1 MTGLQFQGSNEEQ
14 RTDLL
19 RTTLASIGNRKVT
32 IEEITNVVKAFS
44 NLVAPSLSEF
54 EINEVIAEVETKVH
68 IVIEPD
74 PTVVDPETFESWL
87 TADRVNDIDWTRSK
101 AYSALLES
109 KSLSRT
115 VIDRIDQRA
124 LAILELAG
132 DPQRSGTWARRGLVI
147 GDVQSGKT
155 ANYLAL
161 FNKAADA
168 GYKIIVLFGG
178 HTDKLR
184 RQTQERVD
192 EGFVGRDS
200 KKLINYK
207 PGTFVDAK
215 TGVGFYKGF
224 SQATSLTTWASDFSS
239 KQLIGTNLNA
249 TAVIGPVVFV
259 IKKNKRIIENLIAW
273 LHSQGT
279 DSDSSQLDLP
289 MLLLDDEADYAS
301 INTKDPDQDP
311 TAINAAI
318 RDLMKV
324 FSKNTY
330 VAFTATPF
338 ANVFIDP
345 DQEEDLFPRDYI
357 FSLESPSNYFGP
369 AEMFLED
376 DSSSSF
382 LCSNDDAN
390 SWLPYSHK
398 PSHSVGELPESLKN
412 AVAAFFIAN
421 AIRDCRGSEKSP
433 RTMMIN
439 VSRFN
444 QVQTQVHEAV
454 SALVSEWRH
463 SINQNVEGSLLKRLQ
478 AIFEDEF
485 SHQSVP
491 WEQVRMRLSSAI
503 SHIEV
508 HLVNSKSGTTE
519 NWDKVYS
526 SDRARVIAVGGD
538 VLSRGLTLEGL
549 CVTYFRR
556 RSVAYDTLMQMGRWF
571 GYRDGYADLCKLW
584 IDPEVSGWYDFIAQA
599 TVELKEQIA
608 RMRSLNLTPKQF
620 GLAVRRHPGAALMA
634 TALNKRRHAEIAHQI
649 SLRNKSF
656 ESTRFDSSREVN
668 DSNYLAAAQLVTQLE
683 ATGPYK
689 KSLQNN
695 PWWTGIPS
703 NFVLEFVKQ
712 FKTAQSDLVFADG
725 LIEQHIASSRAP
737 WMKTWDVVFM
747 TGDGTNPA
755 FEGTSIAGNRVS
767 RSIYE
772 RDGILYAGGQ
782 KLRLGGKGDEGQVLS
797 KEVVEQLKK
806 DLIGTKSSEPTDS
819 HFRSRLD
826 RPLLIIYPIDISK
839 TASVKG
845 SEKQHQK
852 GFNRFQ
858 PADPDF
864 KILGVHIAFPLGDN
878 SFDADQESELV
889 EWYVNKPWVE
899 QNSLITEAS
908 EGEDWD

>member
-1 MTGLQFQGSNEEQ
+1 MTGLQYEGSTEEQ
-14 RTDLL
+14 REILL
-19 RTTLASIGNRKVT
+19 RTALAHIGLKRVT
-32 IEEITNVVKAFS
+32 IDEITNIVKAFATFATA
-44 NLVAPSLSEF
+44 LTELDIEG
-54 EINEVIAEVETKVH
+54 VIAEVETQVH
-68 IVIEPD
+68 IVIDPD
-74 PTVVDPETFESWL
+74 PTVVDPSTFKSWL
-87 TADRVNDIDWTRSK
+87 TTERVNSIDWTRSK
-101 AYSALLES
+101 AYSSLLES
-109 KSLSRT
+109 KALSRA

-124 LAILELAG
+124 KAILELSG
-132 DPQRSGTWARRGLVI
+132 DPLQPGAWARRGLVI

-200 KKLINYK
+200 KQLLKYK
-207 PGTFVDAK
+207 PGASFVDAK

-224 SQATSLTTWASDFSS
+224 SPATSLTTWGSDFSS

-249 TAVIGPVVFV
+249 TTVIGPVVFV
-259 IKKNKRIIENLIAW
+259 IKKNKKIIENLIAW
-273 LHSQGT
+273 LHSQGSGT
-279 DSDSSQLDLP
+279 STNQLDFP

-345 DQEEDLFPRDYI
+345 DQEEDLFPKDYI
-357 FSLESPSNYFGP
+357 YSLESPSNYFGP
-369 AEMFLED
+369 TEMFVE
-376 DSSSSF
+376 SEIGSTF
-382 LCSNDDAN
+382 LSSNDDAQD
-390 SWLPYSHK
+390 WMPYSHK
-398 PSHSVGELPESLKN
+398 PSHRVGELPESLKN

-454 SALVSEWRH
+454 SNLVSEWRH
-463 SINQNVEGSLLKRLQ
+463 SINQNTGDSLLKRLETVYQ
-478 AIFEDEF
+478 EEF

-491 WEQVRMRLSSAI
+491 WDQVRMRLASAI
-503 SHIEV
+503 SHIQV
-508 HLVNSKSGTTE
+508 HLVNSKSGTTD
-519 NWDKVYS
+519 NWDAVYS

-571 GYRDGYADLCKLW
+571 GYRDGYADICKLW

-599 TVELKEQIA
+599 TEELKEQIS
-608 RMRSLNLTPKQF
+608 RMRAHNLTPKQF

-634 TALNKRRHAEIAHQI
+634 TALNKRRHSEIAHQI
-649 SLRNKSF
+649 SMRNKSF
-656 ESTRFDSSREVN
+656 ESVRFDSSKSVN
-668 DSNYLAAAQLVTQLE
+668 DQNYQAAADLVTQLE
-683 ATGPYK
+683 ALQPYK
-689 KSLQNN
+689 KSLQDN
-695 PWWTGIPS
+695 PWWTSVPS
-703 NFVLEFVKQ
+703 SLVLSFVQK
-712 FKTAQSDLVFADG
+712 FKTAPSDLVFADG
-725 LIEQHIASSRAP
+725 LIEGHIASTRAP
-737 WMKTWDVVFM
+737 WMATWDVVVM
-747 TGDGTNPA
+747 TGDGTNKA
-755 FEGTSIAGNRVS
+755 FEGTSIDGTRVS

-772 RDGILYAGGQ
+772 RDNILYAGGQ

-797 KEVVEQLKK
+797 REVVEEIKHDRMGKK
-806 DLIGTKSSEPTDS
+806 PSEPSDL
-819 HFRSRLD
+819 HYRSRLV
-826 RPLLIIYPIDISK
+826 RPLLIIYPIDLSTK
-839 TASVKG
+839 ASG
-845 SEKQHQK
+845 AGAEKQREK
-852 GFNRFQ
+852 GFKRFE
-858 PADPDF
+858 PNDPTF
-864 KILGVHIAFPLGDN
+864 KLLGIHVAFPIGDG
-878 SFDADQESELV
+878 SYDADQESELV
-889 EWYVNKPWVE
+889 EWYVNKPWIE
-899 QNSLITEAS
+899 QNGLITEIS
-908 EGEDWD
+908 EEDED

>member
-1 MTGLQFQGSNEEQ
+1 MTGLQYEGSNEEQ
-14 RTDLL
+14 RQTLL
-19 RTTLASIGNRKVT
+19 RTVLAAIGNKRVT
-32 IEEITNVVKAFS
+32 IDEITSVVKAFS
-44 NLVAPSLSEF
+44 AFASSLTEP
-54 EINEVIAEVETKVH
+54 EIDGVIAEVETLVH

-74 PTVVDPETFESWL
+74 PTVVDPATFDSWL
-87 TADRVNDIDWTRSK
+87 TPERLNSIDWTRSK
-101 AYSALLES
+101 AYSSLLES
-109 KSLSRT
+109 KSLSRA

-124 LAILELAG
+124 QGILELAG
-132 DPQRSGTWARRGLVI
+132 DPERPGTWARRGLVI

-200 KKLINYK
+200 KKLLKYRQGAAFI
-207 PGTFVDAK
+207 DAK
-215 TGVGFYKGF
+215 TGVGFHKGF
-224 SQATSLTTWASDFSS
+224 SQATSLTTWGSDFSS

-249 TAVIGPVVFV
+249 TAVIGPVIFV
-259 IKKNKRIIENLIAW
+259 IKKNKKIIENLIAW

-279 DSDSSQLDLP
+279 GSGTNQLDFP

-357 FSLESPSNYFGP
+357 YSLESPSNYFGP
-369 AEMFLED
+369 AEMFIEGED
-376 DSSSSF
+376 GSTF
-382 LCSNDDAN
+382 LNSNDDALH
-390 SWLPYSHK
+390 WMPYSHK
-398 PSHSVGELPESLKN
+398 PSHRVGELPESLKN

-454 SALVSEWRH
+454 SNLVSEWRH
-463 SINQNVEGSLLKRLQ
+463 SINQNTGDSLLRRL
-478 AIFEDEF
+478 ETVYETEF

-491 WEQVRMRLSSAI
+491 WEQVLMRLASAI

-508 HLVNSKSGTTE
+508 HLVNSKSGATD
-519 NWDKVYS
+519 NWDAVYS
-526 SDRARVIAVGGD
+526 GDRARVIAVGGD

-571 GYRDGYADLCKLW
+571 GYRDGYSDICKLW

-599 TVELKEQIA
+599 TAELKEQIS
-608 RMRSLNLTPKQF
+608 RMRAHNLTPKQF

-634 TALNKRRHAEIAHQI
+634 TALNKRRHSEIAHQI

-656 ESTRFDSSREVN
+656 ESVRFDASPEVN
-668 DSNYLAAAQLVTQLE
+668 DLNYQAAAELVSQLE
-683 ATGPYK
+683 DLGPYA

-695 PWWTGIPS
+695 PWWTSVPS
-703 NFVLEFVKQ
+703 SLVSTFVQK
-712 FKTAQSDLVFADG
+712 FKTAPTDLVFADG
-725 LIEQHIASSRAP
+725 LIKGHIENTRAP
-737 WMKTWDVVFM
+737 WMETWDVVVM
-747 TGDGTNPA
+747 TGDGTNKA
-755 FEGTSIAGNRVS
+755 FEGSTIEGTRVS

-772 RDGILYAGGQ
+772 RDNTLYAGGQ

-797 KEVVEQLKK
+797 REVVEEIKRERIGKK
-806 DLIGTKSSEPTDS
+806 PSEPSDL
-819 HFRSRLD
+819 HFRSRLV
-826 RPLLIIYPIDISK
+826 RPLLILYPIDLSY
-839 TASVKG
+839 APAGAGVK
-845 SEKQHQK
+845 KQLDK
-852 GFNRFQ
+852 GFKRFE
-858 PADPDF
+858 PTDPNF
-864 KILGVHIAFPLGDN
+864 KLLGIHVAFPIGDGVY
-878 SFDADQESELV
+878 DADQESELV
-889 EWYVNKPWVE
+889 EWYVNKPWIE
-899 QNSLITEAS
+899 QNGLVTEAS
-908 EGEDWD
+908 ESEEED